1 MLEDD
6 ALGWNLGRYT
16 LHGEIASGGMASVH
30 IGRMVASAGF
40 SKVVAI
46 KRLHEEFA
54 GDPDFVTMF
63 LDEARLA
70 ARVHHPNVVQPLDVL
85 AEGGEVFLVMEYV
98 RGETLAKLQRI
109 LRPMGEKVPL
119 PVAGAIVVGVLHGL
133 HAAHEARSELG
144 EPLGIVHRDVS
155 PQNVLVGTDGTARVL
170 DFGIAKASDRAAHTR
185 EGDLKGKIAYM
196 APEQLA
202 GETELDRRTDI
213 FAASVVLWELL
224 TGRRLYESE
233 SQPTLLTRSRSD
245 IIQPPSRFSPEV
257 PSAVDE
263 VVRKGL
269 SRAREDRFASAREMA
284 IALERVMPLATPS
297 TVGEWVEEIAHES
310 LLRRAARIAEI
321 EQGARAPES
330 VREQA
335 HALLQELQITRT
347 RERRSIV
354 PAPRSSAMGL
364 DDSSP
369 MLFEDSAI
377 LVEPLSPL
385 PLEDIP
391 SAPETAPAIPEV
403 MPALYADTEPQFD
416 ARVPNTRRQFVI
428 AAVFAL
434 LTLGLLTLLL
444 PVFVK
449 RSYVRAAAQ
458 RGIALHVDS
467 VDLSF
472 QGVRLLGCAATFPG
486 MPGLEVRAK
495 ALDFAAAEGGTHAL
509 TVEQPEIA
517 LDGAYVPTLDALEL
531 YLEKHPLPEG
541 DSGLDRMTVQG
552 GQLAWTK
559 AFGEN
564 TRLEL
569 EGIRGEMM
577 RANER
582 HLGQDYTFEAERIG
596 VQTPVGSFG
605 PWRGA
610 LTHTAASLV
619 ANVTLGTDA
628 GEPST
633 ATYMEQG
640 VDGPGSMTT
649 FEAKIPRSA
658 VDRLGIPKS
667 LLGAAPKDALQIEG
681 TVRGVREHAKFE
693 VQSAFALHGSTN
705 VRFQGRVLG
714 NPHGALEIDGGVLTY
729 GAFRGRLWG
738 GATFVH
744 DGFRIEGAWK
754 SAPRPCIGAHDPE
767 PEITVPELAA
777 DVRGLQRAVA
787 APTLPHQTAMGGVFV
802 FDTRDLAQTRVTA
815 VASNHCD

>member
-54 GDPDFVTMF
+54 SDPDFVTMF

-70 ARVHHPNVVQPLDVL
+70 ARVHHPNVVQPLDVI

-109 LRPMGEKVPL
+109 LRPLGERVP
-119 PVAGAIVVGVLHGL
+119 PAVAGAIVVGVLHGL
-133 HAAHEARSELG
+133 HAAHEAKSELG
-144 EPLGIVHRDVS
+144 EPLGIVHRDIS

-170 DFGIAKASDRAAHTR
+170 DFGIAKATDRAHHTR

-213 FAASVVLWELL
+213 FAAAVVLWELL

-233 SQPTLLTRSRSD
+233 SQPTLLTRTRTGT
-245 IIQPPSRFSPEV
+245 IPPPSRFAPDVPE
-257 PSAVDE
+257 AVDD
-263 VVRKGL
+263 VVRKAL
-269 SRAREDRFASAREMA
+269 SRAREDRFSSARAMA
-284 IALERVMPLATPS
+284 IALEIAMPLATPS
-297 TVGEWVEEIAHES
+297 TVGEWVEEVAQES
-310 LLRRAARIAEI
+310 LLRRATRIAEI
-321 EQGARAPES
+321 EQGARSPES

-335 HALLQELQITRT
+335 HALLQELQLTRT
-347 RERRSIV
+347 RDRRSMV
-354 PAPRSSAMGL
+354 PAPRSSNGST

-369 MLFEDSAI
+369 MLLEDSAI
-377 LVEPLSPL
+377 LVEPLSPI
-385 PLEDIP
+385 PENVP
-391 SAPETAPAIPEV
+391 SAPATAPAIPEV
-403 MPALYADTEPQFD
+403 MPGAFADTEPQLD
-416 ARVPNTRRQFVI
+416 VRRLSTRKYVAI
-428 AAVFAL
+428 AAVFGL
-434 LTLGLLTLLL
+434 LTLGLLALLL
-444 PVFVK
+444 PMFVK
-449 RSYVRAAAQ
+449 RSYVNAAAK
-458 RGIALHVDS
+458 RGITLQVDS
-467 VDLSF
+467 MDLSF
-472 QGVRLLGCAATFPG
+472 RRVRLLGCGATFPG
-486 MPGLEVRAK
+486 MPGVMVRAEV
-495 ALDFAAAEGGTHAL
+495 LDFAATEDGTNAL
-509 TVEQPEIA
+509 TVEQPEIT

-541 DSGLDRMTVQG
+541 DSGLDRMAVNG
-552 GQLAWTK
+552 GQLTWTK

-569 EGIRGEMM
+569 EGIRGETM

-582 HLGQDYTFEAERIG
+582 PLGEDYTFEAQRIA
-596 VQTPVGSFG
+596 VQMPIGSFG
-605 PWRGA
+605 PWRGT
-610 LTHTAASLV
+610 LTRTAASLV
-619 ANVTLGTDA
+619 ANVTLGANA

-633 ATYMEQG
+633 VTYMEQG
-640 VDGPGSMTT
+640 VNGPASVTT
-649 FEAKIPRSA
+649 FEAKIPRTA
-658 VDRLGIPKS
+658 VDRVGIPKA
-667 LLGAAPKDALQIEG
+667 LLGAAANDALQIEG
-681 TVRGVREHAKFE
+681 TVRGVRERTKFE
-693 VQSAFALHGSTN
+693 VQSAFALHGSPN

-714 NPHGALEIDGGVLTY
+714 NPRAALEIDGGVVTY

-738 GATFVH
+738 GATFTH
-744 DGFRIEGAWK
+744 EGLRIEGAWK

-777 DVRGLQRAVA
+777 DVQGLERAVA
-787 APTLPHQTAMGGVFV
+787 ATTLPHQTSMGGRFV

-815 VASNHCD
+815 QSSNHCD